1 MKLLRSLKVDIY
13 AGFVILFTS
22 ILTVLDWFIT
32 PVRSSNMDGIVHTL
46 TPNLFY
52 KTIKG
57 GEFPV
62 SWVDGF
68 ANYGLPLGV
77 IMQQLTTYLTS
88 FFEFIVNDPVIA
100 FNLVAFLG
108 FFLSFLF
115 FYFFLRIYFNEIISF
130 SAALFFHFSA
140 YRILNIYIRGA
151 LPEFFAAVFMPLLLI
166 GMYLAIQKKNIN
178 GYFLVGISI
187 ALISLTHPFM
197 LVIGAFLAGPY
208 LLFLIYENKLLKLN
222 SLKETSG
229 LAIISLIGFGIS
241 GYFILPLFLEIKY
254 FYYGLTSNHLTPGNF
269 LSLQNYTDTNW
280 YYFTEI
286 NILPRGF
293 VVNFGLLETLII
305 VLGII
310 FVLLIKIRKIKLKNN
325 SLLIFAI
332 LVSVGIIFF
341 TTSLSKPIYENINF
355 LGNIQFPWRL
365 LSVLIFLP
373 SIIVAVILD
382 KINSKALILCFIIL
396 ICILR
401 TPELYGKNYVK
412 FPDSYYLFT
421 NLNLHAI
428 VMNPIWTGKSEDYP
442 VKKEKIQILEG
453 NGKILEKKVNNSSR
467 NYIIQAYTP
476 LKMVDYT
483 FYFPGWNLY
492 IDNTPAPI
500 EFQDPNQRGVITYQ
514 VPPGRHT
521 IDLKFEDTRVRRLG
535 KIISLFSI
543 ISFSV
548 LFLFRRKITI
558 NK

>member
-1 MKLLRSLKVDIY
+1 MKLIRQFKLDLF
-13 AGFVILFTS
+13 AGFIILFVS
-22 ILTVLDWFIT
+22 ILTVIDWFIT

-52 KTIKG
+52 KTIAG

-77 IMQQLTTYLTS
+77 IAHQLTTYLTA
-88 FFEFIVNDPVIA
+88 FFEFFVSDPVIA

-108 FFLSFLF
+108 FFLSFFF
-115 FYFFLRIYFNEIISF
+115 FYFFLRIYFTETVSL
-130 SAALFFHFSA
+130 SAALLFHLST

-166 GMYLAIQKKNIN
+166 GMYLAIQKKNIY

-197 LVIGAFLAGPY
+197 LVIGSFLAGPY
-208 LLFLIYENKLLKLN
+208 FLFLIYENKLFKFKALREIL
-222 SLKETSG
+222 S
-229 LAIISLIGFGIS
+229 LAIISLLGLGIS

-254 FYYGLTSNHLTPGNF
+254 FYYGTSSNHLTPGNF
-269 LSLQNYTDTNW
+269 LSLSNYIDTKW
-280 YYFTEI
+280 YYFTQI

-305 VLGII
+305 LLGII
-310 FVLLIKIRKIKLKNN
+310 FVLLIKVRKIKLKNN
-325 SLLIFAI
+325 SMLVFAI
-332 LVSVGIIFF
+332 LTSAGIIFL
-341 TTSLSKPIYENINF
+341 TTSFSKPIYENINF

-373 SIIVAVILD
+373 PIIAAVILD
-382 KINSKALILCFIIL
+382 RINSRALILCFIIL
-396 ICILR
+396 ICVLR
-401 TPELYGKNYVK
+401 MPEIYGKNYVK
-412 FPDSYYLFT
+412 FPDSYYSFT

-442 VKKEKIQILEG
+442 VKTEKTEILEG
-453 NGKILEKKVNNSSR
+453 TGVVIDKKVNNSSR
-467 NYIIQAYTP
+467 VYKIKADTT

-492 IDNTPAPI
+492 IDGNKAPI

-514 VPPGRHT
+514 VPQGEHT
-521 IDLKFEDTRVRRLG
+521 IELKFEDTRVRRVG
-535 KIISLFSI
+535 KVVSIFSVI
-543 ISFSV
+543 VISV
-548 LFLFRRKITI
+548 LFLFRRKIPI